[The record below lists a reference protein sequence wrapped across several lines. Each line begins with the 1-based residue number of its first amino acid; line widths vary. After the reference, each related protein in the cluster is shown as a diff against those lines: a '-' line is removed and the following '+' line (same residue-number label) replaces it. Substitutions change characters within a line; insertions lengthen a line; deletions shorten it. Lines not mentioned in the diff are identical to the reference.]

1 MPLFFKG
8 YHQEVDV
15 DIDRDLDLD
24 ISISVSISKYE
35 SMYIYRHGKYTDVD
49 T

>member
-15 DIDRDLDLD
+15 DIDRELDLD
-24 ISISVSISKYE
+24 ISTSVSISKYE
-35 SMYIYRHGKYTDVD
+35 SMYIYRHDKYTDVD